1 MAEETANDI
10 NVENPSQSL
19 HLKAQMD
26 EHKANTYQQVHCA
39 QPGTQWKILI
49 TYLIS
54 SSEFEREKKN
64 KFLKCVILKC
74 LETSSITND
83 IMAVDDSPSLLSKM
97 DDATK
102 PSDTPQ
108 QVYSCSSIQ
117 IEFYSIFVMFLY
129 FLSSLQE
136 ENILFSC

>member
-1 MAEETANDI
+1 MC
-10 NVENPSQSL
+10 
-19 HLKAQMD
+19 HFKM
-26 EHKANTYQQVHCA
+26 
-39 QPGTQWKILI
+39 
-49 TYLIS
+49 
-54 SSEFEREKKN
+54 
-64 KFLKCVILKC
+64 C

-108 QVYSCSSIQ
+108 QVYSCSSFQ